1 MRQVVRHGLMITAAF
16 VLAVTPVVGHHG
28 PTVKFDPDQPIT
40 LRGVVTMLEWTNPH
54 AHVYMVVPEGERL
67 TPWYVELESPVDLEV
82 NGWRRDSLKPGDD
95 ITVEGMVARDGSP
108 QAWGNSIVLTGT
120 GQRVLDVAPP
130 DPLISSGRL
139 TPRWPDGQP
148 RLGPPPGESGY
159 WRPRTTVM
167 MEDGVAVPME
177 ANGQVRDLADAPR
190 VAPFQPWALALY
202 QLRQSRF
209 LADDPMFLGCKPPG
223 GPRKFQVRYGV
234 QFLEDRTFERI
245 FFMNGGGNHDW
256 HFIYTNDRPFRGH
269 GAGDDGNLLFYGQA
283 RGRWEGD
290 TFVVESEDFNE
301 KFWFSNGG
309 LPHTEHLRLVER
321 FSRPDFD
328 TLTYEVTVDDP
339 GAYTR
344 PWTATW
350 SLEWVPG
357 QELPQYYCQDVRP

>member
-1 MRQVVRHGLMITAAF
+1 
-16 VLAVTPVVGHHG
+16 
-28 PTVKFDPDQPIT
+28 
-40 LRGVVTMLEWTNPH
+40 
-54 AHVYMVVPEGERL
+54 MVVPEGDQMV
-67 TPWYVELESPVDLEV
+67 PWYVEVESPVDLEA
-82 NGWRRDSLKPGDD
+82 NGWRPDSLEPGDE
-95 ITVEGMVARDGSP
+95 IRVEGIRARDGSP
-108 QAWGNSIVLTGT
+108 QVWGNAIVLADT
-120 GQRVLDVAPP
+120 GQQVLNVSPPEPVA
-130 DPLISSGRL
+130 SSSRP

-167 MEDGVAVPME
+167 MEDGVDVEME
-177 ANGQVRDLADAPR
+177 ANGQLVDLDDAAR
-190 VAPFQPWALALY
+190 VAPFHPWALALY
-202 QLRQSRF
+202 EMRQSRF
-209 LADDPMFLGCKPPG
+209 LADDPMFIGCKPPG
-223 GPRKFQVRYGV
+223 GPRKFQVPYGV

-290 TFVVESEDFNE
+290 AFVVESVDFNE

-309 LPHTEHLRLVER
+309 LPHTEQLRLTER
-321 FSRPDFD
+321 FTRPDFD
-328 TLTYEVTVDDP
+328 TLVYEATIDDV

-350 SLEWVPG
+350 TLEWVAG
-357 QELPQYYCQDVRP
+357 EELPQYYCQDIRP